1 MKNIVLFGI
10 DLGTTNTKV
19 IAIKETGEFI
29 AVAKKPTN
37 WMVLPNGRIEA
48 DANQLFQTVIACI
61 NELVDSVGEIIGDF
75 KVSGVGVTGMAESG
89 VILDSSRKILTQP
102 VAWFDSRGEKEMENL
117 GSDFRFEYQ
126 AKTGLV
132 FKPESSLSTL
142 LSMKNEG
149 LNFREPGIVWLNLLE
164 YVAFLLTNTIATEP
178 SLASRTGFYDQS
190 SLKIWQRAQ
199 NLLQISEDFIPEVR
213 FSGQSW
219 GEIKSPVIRDQL
231 QGACVTVAGH
241 DHSVGAIGA
250 GAVDKDQIFNSAG
263 TADVIF
269 RSVPGT
275 LNDDQRIAL
284 TELGVSAGRHALQN
298 STSLIGGSRGG
309 LILRRALDL
318 LGARSG
324 EKLSQIDNAW
334 KANYE
339 FKDVIDMTQ
348 GKSISNDIKITLT
361 GDAGPNDLWA
371 AALDYMVSE
380 NSKMLSGIASVVG
393 EHKSA
398 LGSGGW
404 LKLRSVRESKSRII
418 SNLRFSNIDEPGAF
432 GAAFIVSWTAQGG
445 EGSLEKH
452 VSKLVTKLNS
462 EYRI

>member
-324 EKLSQIDNAW
+324 EKLSEIDNAW

>member
-164 YVAFLLTNTIATEP
+164 YVAFFLRNTIATEP

-199 NLLQISEDFIPEVR
+199 KLL
-213 FSGQSW
+213 
-219 GEIKSPVIRDQL
+219 
-231 QGACVTVAGH
+231 
-241 DHSVGAIGA
+241 
-250 GAVDKDQIFNSAG
+250 
-263 TADVIF
+263 
-269 RSVPGT
+269 
-275 LNDDQRIAL
+275 
-284 TELGVSAGRHALQN
+284 
-298 STSLIGGSRGG
+298 
-309 LILRRALDL
+309 
-318 LGARSG
+318 
-324 EKLSQIDNAW
+324 
-334 KANYE
+334 
-339 FKDVIDMTQ
+339 
-348 GKSISNDIKITLT
+348 
-361 GDAGPNDLWA
+361 
-371 AALDYMVSE
+371 
-380 NSKMLSGIASVVG
+380 
-393 EHKSA
+393 
-398 LGSGGW
+398 
-404 LKLRSVRESKSRII
+404 
-418 SNLRFSNIDEPGAF
+418 
-432 GAAFIVSWTAQGG
+432 
-445 EGSLEKH
+445 
-452 VSKLVTKLNS
+452 
-462 EYRI
+462 

>member
-1 MKNIVLFGI
+1 MSQIVYFGV

-19 IAIKETGEFI
+19 IAVKESGEFI
-29 AVAKKPTN
+29 ASARRATE
-37 WMVLPNGRIEA
+37 WIVLPNGRIEA
-48 DANQLFQTVIACI
+48 DANSLYKKVVDCI
-61 NELVDSVGEIIGDF
+61 YELVTRTSAILGQF
-75 KVSGVGVTGMAESG
+75 KVAGIGITGMAESG
-89 VILDSSRKILTQP
+89 VILDKDNKILSQP
-102 VAWFDSRGEKEMENL
+102 IAWFDSRGEAEMNSL
-117 GSDFRFEYQ
+117 GDEFRKEYQ
-126 AKTGLV
+126 GKTGLV

-219 GEIKSPVIRDQL
+219 GEIKSPVLRAQL

>member
-1 MKNIVLFGI
+1 M
-10 DLGTTNTKV
+10 
-19 IAIKETGEFI
+19 
-29 AVAKKPTN
+29 
-37 WMVLPNGRIEA
+37 
-48 DANQLFQTVIACI
+48 
-61 NELVDSVGEIIGDF
+61 
-75 KVSGVGVTGMAESG
+75 
-89 VILDSSRKILTQP
+89 
-102 VAWFDSRGEKEMENL
+102 
-117 GSDFRFEYQ
+117 
-126 AKTGLV
+126 
-132 FKPESSLSTL
+132 
-142 LSMKNEG
+142 
-149 LNFREPGIVWLNLLE
+149 
-164 YVAFLLTNTIATEP
+164 
-178 SLASRTGFYDQS
+178 
-190 SLKIWQRAQ
+190 
-199 NLLQISEDFIPEVR
+199 
-213 FSGQSW
+213 
-219 GEIKSPVIRDQL
+219 
-231 QGACVTVAGH
+231 
-241 DHSVGAIGA
+241 
-250 GAVDKDQIFNSAG
+250 
-263 TADVIF
+263 
-269 RSVPGT
+269 
-275 LNDDQRIAL
+275 
-284 TELGVSAGRHALQN
+284 
-298 STSLIGGSRGG
+298 
-309 LILRRALDL
+309 
-318 LGARSG
+318 GARSG
-324 EKLSQIDNAW
+324 EKLSEIDNAW

>member
-1 MKNIVLFGI
+1 MKNIVFFGI

-61 NELVDSVGEIIGDF
+61 SELVDSVGEIIGDF

-102 VAWFDSRGEKEMENL
+102 VAWFDSRGEKEMENQ
-117 GSDFRFEYQ
+117 GADFRFEYQ

-219 GEIKSPVIRDQL
+219 GEIKSPVIRAQL

-324 EKLSQIDNAW
+324 DKLSQIDNAW
-334 KANYE
+334 KAGYE

-380 NSKMLSGIASVVG
+380 NSKMLNGIASVVG